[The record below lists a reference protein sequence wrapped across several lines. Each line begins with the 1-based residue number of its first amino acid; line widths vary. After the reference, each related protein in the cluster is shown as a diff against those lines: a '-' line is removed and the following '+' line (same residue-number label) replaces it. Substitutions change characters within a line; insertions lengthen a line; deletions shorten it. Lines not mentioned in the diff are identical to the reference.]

1 MKDVLHCTDQEL
13 VGQLQRLMRA
23 DRALSV
29 RLLVHIGEVDG
40 RGAYREQAYSS
51 MIDYTVTALGKQY
64 PRILEL
70 FESRALHLTSIKLLA
85 THLAPDKHAN
95 APDNQDTSDVDSHR
109 DSQHAELFEG
119 RRGVEG
125 AGRRVEVWLGTRC
138 VAGTQV
144 RCRSGE
150 RGRLA
155 GVMSLGGF
163 WRAVFSAM
171 TGGALLSVIRGGVAT
186 REGFSRFIIMRRL
199 MRSVGPR
206 ASTSCGSCVAL
217 TTRSLQS
224 VILGGG
230 SCFASCVGCAGRARN
245 SVQRESS
252 LILLA
257 D

>member
-125 AGRRVEVWLGTRC
+125 AGRRVEV
-138 VAGTQV
+138 VAGDEM
-144 RCRSGE
+144 RGGDSGALPE
-150 RGRLA
+150 RRKGEARGRYVSRGVLA
-155 GVMSLGGF
+155 RGV
-163 WRAVFSAM
+163 
-171 TGGALLSVIRGGVAT
+171 
-186 REGFSRFIIMRRL
+186 
-199 MRSVGPR
+199 
-206 ASTSCGSCVAL
+206 
-217 TTRSLQS
+217 
-224 VILGGG
+224 
-230 SCFASCVGCAGRARN
+230 
-245 SVQRESS
+245 
-252 LILLA
+252 
-257 D
+257 